1 MKANP
6 TYLQEFTR
14 GILKENPVLVSL
26 LGMCPVLGV
35 TAFMVNG
42 IGMGLAASAVLI
54 ASNLVISLLRNFIPP
69 QVRIPCFIVVIATF
83 VTIIEMLLK
92 AFQPVLYEAL
102 GVFVPLIVVNC
113 IILGRAEAFASKNNP
128 LRSLLDGLGAGVGFT
143 LALLLLSAVR
153 EIVGNGT
160 ILGPD
165 PETIIYL
172 FGANFEPMALFAQ
185 PPGAFIA
192 LGLLLAGVN
201 TVFKRFK
208 IK

>member
-1 MKANP
+1 MKTNSS
-6 TYLQEFTR
+6 YLQEFSK
-14 GILKENPVLVSL
+14 GILKENPVFVSV

-35 TAFMVNG
+35 TAYIVNG
-42 IGMGLAASAVLI
+42 FGMGLAATAVLI
-54 ASNLVISLLRNFIPP
+54 ASNLVISLLRNYIPP

-83 VTIIEMLLK
+83 VTIIEMVLK

-113 IILGRAEAFASKNNP
+113 IILGRAEAFASKRNP
-128 LRSLLDGLGAGVGFT
+128 LRSLLDGLGAGIGFT
-143 LALLLLSAVR
+143 LALLILAAVR
-153 EIVGNGT
+153 EIIGQGT

-165 PETIIYL
+165 PESAIHL

-185 PPGAFIA
+185 PSGAFIA

-201 TVFKRFK
+201 SIFKRFN